1 LKFKFTK
8 KVLLTQQRNT
18 EKEKSFQGE
27 GQRKA
32 GCIYMQSSLAFGETE
47 GSTIA
52 ESKGQGRTGM
62 KASGEGMVESWTNP
76 HQNSK
81 LKNTLW
87 QEQGLFG

>member
-1 LKFKFTK
+1 MKFKFTK

-32 GCIYMQSSLAFGETE
+32 GCIYIQSSLAFGETE

-52 ESKGQGRTGM
+52 ESKGQGRIGM
-62 KASGEGMVESWTNP
+62 KASGEGMVEPSSGSSGCNP
-76 HQNSK
+76 FISALCYNP
-81 LKNTLW
+81 
-87 QEQGLFG
+87 